1 MSTET
6 RTSIIVSELL
16 ENLELQIEKFENF
29 SLNLQDK
36 DVEVSEAMAEV
47 AASLGSVFQN
57 LLPVW
62 RKDDEQWVPNITV
75 TPAVVPKRTSSM
87 AKVLQWSVWAIELRE
102 IALGAYEDNKDLSNA
117 MLDLGLY
124 EHNKGIRDAILD
136 LADSYDNIGK
146 VFESRLLSRKKK
158 PFDHL
163 KFIDRRPAASLM
175 NKIFGTDLVAA

>member
-102 IALGAYEDNKDLSNA
+102 IALGAYEDNKGLS
-117 MLDLGLY
+117 
-124 EHNKGIRDAILD
+124 DAILD